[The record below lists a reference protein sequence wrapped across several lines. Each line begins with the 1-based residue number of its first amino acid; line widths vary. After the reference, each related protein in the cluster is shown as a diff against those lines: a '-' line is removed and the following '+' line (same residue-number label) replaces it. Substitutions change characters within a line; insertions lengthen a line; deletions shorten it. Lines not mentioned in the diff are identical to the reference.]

1 MTKLNDPSIQ
11 WTKVDHEAYGWVV
24 RFVSGEAG
32 LDDIEALK
40 KWSAQ
45 SPAHAAAFEQASRVW
60 QATEPVTRK
69 LSVANDSSPLRASKT
84 LSAGVNGLSS
94 RRPALSRRAAL
105 GGALAAS
112 VAGAAIVAAH
122 PPLGLWPSWSEFMAD
137 YRTETGQTRQIALPG
152 DVTIEMNTQTS
163 IALRSAGDAK
173 GGIEL
178 IAGEVMISAPP
189 AASNPFTVL
198 AADGQVIAA
207 DARFNLRCDG
217 RRVCVTCVGGQVQV
231 ECGPARLLLSVGKQL
246 TYSDHGLEQPR
257 TINPAAVTAW
267 QDGIVVFD
275 ATPVAEVIEEVNRYR
290 TGRVILTN
298 AALGRE
304 RFSARF
310 RIANIDGVVDQIAQV
325 FDVRARV
332 LPGGIVLLG

>member
-1 MTKLNDPSIQ
+1 MTKSDDPSTP
-11 WTKVDHEAYGWVV
+11 WTKVEHEAYGWVV

-32 LDDIEALK
+32 PDDIEALK
-40 KWSAQ
+40 EWSAQ

-69 LSVANDSSPLRASKT
+69 LSAANTRSVLRTSNIRGT
-84 LSAGVNGLSS
+84 GVSGMSWRRSAL
-94 RRPALSRRAAL
+94 PRRAVL
-105 GGALAAS
+105 SGALVAS
-112 VAGAAIVAAH
+112 VAGAALVAAH

-137 YRTETGQTRQIALPG
+137 YRTETGQQRQITLPG
-152 DVTIEMNTQTS
+152 DVAIDMNTQTS

-189 AASNPFTVL
+189 VASKAFTVR
-198 AADGQVIAA
+198 AADGRVIAA
-207 DARFNLRCDG
+207 DARFNLRCDD
-217 RRVCVTCVGGQVQV
+217 RWVCVTCVSGEVQV
-231 ECGPARLLLSVGKQL
+231 ECGPARLSLSAGKQV
-246 TYSDHGLEQPR
+246 TYSDQGLGQPM
-257 TINPAAVTAW
+257 TVNPATVTAW
-267 QDGIVVFD
+267 QDGIVIFD
-275 ATPVAEVIEEVNRYR
+275 ATPVAKVIEEVNRYR
-290 TGRVILTN
+290 TGRVILTD

-310 RIANIDGVVDQIAQV
+310 RIANIDRVVDQIAQV
-325 FDVRARV
+325 FGVRTRT